1 MKKILIL
8 SFLLLFCIHS
18 FVLAATSMESKLASE
33 LAQINGVKMARIS
46 FTLEE
51 GIVTGA
57 EVNIR
62 SKAGYKFTKEQK
74 SVIKSFVASSAPGL
88 TVENV
93 LLNISEDPVISF
105 ATNLV
110 FSKSPETEKKLATK
124 LAGLMEVKEIYVNF
138 TGSDKNFLGEYPV
151 QPKAAI
157 LVKLPANFEFDD
169 KKIFSIVNS
178 LCKSVQDLSIENV
191 MIIDTGGQNVFQMIK

>member
-8 SFLLLFCIHS
+8 SVLMLFFINS
-18 FVLAATSMESKLASE
+18 VVLAATSIEAKLASE
-33 LAQINGVKMARIS
+33 LARINGVKMARVS

-51 GIVTGA
+51 GIVTDA
-57 EVNIR
+57 TVNIR

-93 LLNISEDPVISF
+93 VLNISEEPVISF

-110 FSKSPETEKKLATK
+110 FSKSPEIEKKLATK

-138 TGSDKNFLGEYPV
+138 TGSDKNFLGEYSIK
-151 QPKAAI
+151 PKAAI
-157 LVKLPANFEFDD
+157 LVKLPDKYEFDD
-169 KKIFSIVNS
+169 KKIFSIVDS
-178 LCKSVQDLSIENV
+178 LCKSVQDLSMENI
-191 MIIDTGGQNVFQMIK
+191 MIIDTRGQNVFQMVK